1 MDYLLLVYQDQGE
14 SDGDDSKIAEA
25 CRENN
30 LALRERGTL
39 LVAATLQ
46 GTDSNDTVSLR
57 NGVVVVS
64 DKAAT
69 LTGVYLIHAK
79 DMNDAI
85 RTATNM
91 PQARLGSIEIRA
103 VINLEV

>member
-1 MDYLLLVYQDQGE
+1 MLVYQDQGG
-14 SDGDDSKIAEA
+14 SDGDDSKLAEA

-30 LALRERGTL
+30 LAMRESGTL

-46 GTDSNDTVSLR
+46 GGASNDTVSLR
-57 NGVVVVS
+57 NGLVTVS
-64 DKAAT
+64 DKGTT
-69 LTGVYLIHAK
+69 LTGIYLVRAK

-91 PQARLGSIEIRA
+91 PQARLGPIEIRA
-103 VINLEV
+103 VVNIDIA